1 MFFTFYRLFIRF
13 YIVAHLPV
21 GCKALGLIAMNRHL
35 RDTFSLHSLSFGK
48 RMCYN
53 KYAYL
58 ILQTES
64 ECQMKLKR
72 IAMIAA
78 YDLAASFL
86 LGVSI
91 VVFAVRANF
100 APGGV
105 SGLAV
110 IVNYLTGAQIGLMT
124 VLINIPI
131 ILFTFRRLGP
141 AFFLH
146 SVKTMLIN
154 AFFIDYV
161 VCHIPA
167 YAGSR
172 MIAAVFSGV
181 CAGIAYSL
189 VFNMGSSTGG
199 TDFIIAAIRRAKPGL
214 SLGMLAFVI
223 DSTVIL
229 ASVFVF
235 GEVRA
240 FIYGAVYTVVTS
252 LSLDATTAVLKRLG
266 AQTV

>member
-1 MFFTFYRLFIRF
+1 
-13 YIVAHLPV
+13 V
-21 GCKALGLIAMNRHL
+21 
-35 RDTFSLHSLSFGK
+35 
-48 RMCYN
+48 CYN
-53 KYAYL
+53 TV
-58 ILQTES
+58 ILSMES
-64 ECQMKLKR
+64 EEQMKLKQF
-72 IAMIAA
+72 AKLLA
-78 YDLAASFL
+78 YDMAASWL

-110 IVNYLTGAQIGLMT
+110 IINYLTGARIGLMT

-131 ILFTFRRLGP
+131 VVLTFRRLGP
-141 AFFLH
+141 MFFLC
-146 SVKTMLIN
+146 SVKTTLIN

-161 VCHIPA
+161 VCHMPV

-172 MIAAVFSGV
+172 MIAAILSGV
-181 CAGIAYSL
+181 CAGVAYSL

-199 TDFIIAAIRRAKPGL
+199 TDFIIAAVNRVRPNL
-214 SLGMLAFVI
+214 SFGMLAFAI

-235 GEVRA
+235 GEAKA
-240 FIYGAVYTVVTS
+240 FVYGMVYTVVTS
-252 LSLDATTAVLKRLG
+252 AALDTTTAVMQRLG
-266 AQTV
+266 LSEIEHMSSSEKEL

>member
-1 MFFTFYRLFIRF
+1 MNKKQ
-13 YIVAHLPV
+13 IV
-21 GCKALGLIAMNRHL
+21 KI
-35 RDTFSLHSLSFGK
+35 
-48 RMCYN
+48 
-53 KYAYL
+53 
-58 ILQTES
+58 I
-64 ECQMKLKR
+64 
-72 IAMIAA
+72 A

-110 IVNYLTGAQIGLMT
+110 IINYLTGAQIGLMT

-154 AFFIDYV
+154 AFFIDYI
-161 VCHIPA
+161 VCHIPV

-172 MIAAVFSGV
+172 MIAAILSGV
-181 CAGIAYSL
+181 LAGVAYSL

-199 TDFIIAAIRRAKPGL
+199 TDFIMAAIRREKPNLSFGL
-214 SLGMLAFVI
+214 LAFLI

-235 GEVRA
+235 GEVQA
-240 FIYGAVYTVVTS
+240 FVYGMVYTVVTS
-252 LSLDATTAVLKRLG
+252 LSLDATTAVMKRLG
-266 AQTV
+266 VQTV

>member
-1 MFFTFYRLFIRF
+1 M
-13 YIVAHLPV
+13 
-21 GCKALGLIAMNRHL
+21 
-35 RDTFSLHSLSFGK
+35 
-48 RMCYN
+48 
-53 KYAYL
+53 
-58 ILQTES
+58 
-64 ECQMKLKR
+64 QMKR
-72 IAMIAA
+72 IVKIAA
-78 YDLAASFL
+78 YDAIASWL

-110 IVNYLTGAQIGLMT
+110 ILNYLTGARIGLMT
-124 VLINIPI
+124 VVINIPI
-131 ILFTFRRLGP
+131 ILLTFRRLGP

-161 VCHIPA
+161 VCWLPP
-167 YAGSR
+167 YTGSR
-172 MIAAVFSGV
+172 MLAAILSGIF
-181 CAGIAYSL
+181 AGVAYSL

-199 TDFIIAAIRRAKPGL
+199 TDFIIAAVNRVKPNL
-214 SLGMLAFVI
+214 SFGMLAFVI

-235 GEVRA
+235 GEAKA
-240 FIYGAVYTVVTS
+240 FIYGMVYTIVTS
-252 LSLDATTAVLKRLG
+252 AALDATTAVMRRLG
-266 AQTV
+266 LSEIVAGDKTE

>member
-1 MFFTFYRLFIRF
+1 
-13 YIVAHLPV
+13 
-21 GCKALGLIAMNRHL
+21 MN
-35 RDTFSLHSLSFGK
+35 
-48 RMCYN
+48 
-53 KYAYL
+53 
-58 ILQTES
+58 
-64 ECQMKLKR
+64 LKR
-72 IAMIAA
+72 IFKILA

-110 IVNYLTGAQIGLMT
+110 IANYLTGAQIGLMT
-124 VLINIPI
+124 ILINIPI
-131 ILFTFRRLGP
+131 VLFTFRRLGP

-146 SVKTMLIN
+146 SVKTTLIN

-167 YAGSR
+167 YTGSR
-172 MIAAVFSGV
+172 MIAAILSGV
-181 CAGIAYSL
+181 CAGAAYSL

-199 TDFIIAAIRRAKPGL
+199 TDFIIAAIRRVKPNL
-214 SLGMLAFVI
+214 SLGMLALFI
-223 DSTVIL
+223 DSAVIL

-235 GEVRA
+235 GEVQA
-240 FIYGAVYTVVTS
+240 FVYGAVYTVVTS
-252 LSLDATTAVLKRLG
+252 AALDATTAILKRLG
-266 AQTV
+266 AETV